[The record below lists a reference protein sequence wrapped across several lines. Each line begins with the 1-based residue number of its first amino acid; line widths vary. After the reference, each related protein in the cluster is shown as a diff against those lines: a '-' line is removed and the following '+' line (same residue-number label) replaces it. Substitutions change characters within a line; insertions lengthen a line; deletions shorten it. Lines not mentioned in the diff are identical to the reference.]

1 MEKMVLKGFSKF
13 YLRKTDYMDRE
24 IVLVTRDNYF
34 IIHTFENE
42 LKITLLPLKTIT
54 FILKYSLDKLS
65 LTCKND

>member
-1 MEKMVLKGFSKF
+1 
-13 YLRKTDYMDRE
+13 MDRE
-24 IVLVTRDNYF
+24 IVLVPRDNYF